1 MKVWNGII
9 LLLSADICI
18 NINKAIQRI
27 RNEILY
33 LDGSYCGEKIN
44 VEIIKYIYIYI
55 WYFIIIIFRIQAK
68 CNIWAHFVKCC

>member
-27 RNEILY
+27 RNYILY

-44 VEIIKYIYIYI
+44 VEIIKYIYMIFYYYYI
-55 WYFIIIIFRIQAK
+55 
-68 CNIWAHFVKCC
+68 